1 MSTPAAEAAPPTE
14 VRQAPSVFA
23 GARLTL
29 IGCAV
34 LTAVCAVAGMA
45 PLIAVAEIARR
56 MLRGDSDVW
65 PIIIIALIALA
76 IRQLGIFGAGVL
88 THLADIEVSFRIRR
102 QLLGKLSRVPLSWF
116 TDRNSGIVKKTV
128 EDDVAA
134 LHQLIAHSIVEISA
148 AAVPPVI
155 AVGYLFFVDWRMAL
169 LALLPVVVGSAVYQ
183 WAMSDAGTKYPEYLR
198 RLEQLNGAA
207 VEFVNGIGVV
217 KTFGTH
223 GTTTLRF
230 REISRDFAHFFHNWV
245 KSTSVAGVIAEI
257 MVSPPSMLVV
267 VATGGGLLTLDGRLP
282 LPDFLAVLVFATV
295 VTGGVMVVMM
305 SANQLVTALSVA
317 RGIRELL
324 SAQELP
330 VPDDPITPDQDHD
343 GPVVRL
349 SGVRFV
355 YGETTALDGIDLELH
370 AGTVTA
376 LVGPSGS
383 GKSTLAKLLPRFDD
397 PVAGSVELYGVDIRQ
412 MAPTELYRHVA
423 FVFQDAT
430 LLRTSIRD
438 NIRLG
443 RPDADEDAVRDAARK
458 AQIADWIEEQPGG
471 YDAVVGAD
479 VLPSGGQQQRICIA
493 RAVLADR
500 AVLVLDEATAAADPE
515 NEARIQDALS
525 EVARDRTVL
534 VIAHR
539 LGTIQGADRIV
550 VLDGGRIAEQGTH
563 DELLGHDGL
572 YARLWEHDRRARE
585 GDTVQMGTDR

>member
-1 MSTPAAEAAPPTE
+1 MSAPTTEAAPSTE
-14 VRQAPSVFA
+14 VKRAPSVFT

-29 IGCAV
+29 TGCA
-34 LTAVCAVAGMA
+34 LLAAVCAIAGMA
-45 PLIAVAEIARR
+45 PLIAVVEIARR
-56 MLRGDSDVW
+56 MLRGDTDVW
-65 PIIIIALIALA
+65 PIIVVALIALA
-76 IRQLGIFGAGVL
+76 VRQLGIFGAGVL
-88 THLADIEVSFRIRR
+88 THLAEIEVSFGIRR

-134 LHQLIAHSIVEISA
+134 LHRLIAHSIVEITA
-148 AAVPPVI
+148 AAVPPVV

-169 LALLPVVVGSAVYQ
+169 LTLLPVVVGLAVYQ

-217 KTFGTH
+217 KSFGAP
-223 GTTTLRF
+223 GSTTLRF
-230 REISRDFAHFFHNWV
+230 RQISREFAHFFHEWA
-245 KSTSVAGVIAEI
+245 KSTGIAGAIAEI
-257 MVSPPSMLVV
+257 MVSPPSILVV

-295 VTGGVMVVMM
+295 VTAGIMVVLM
-305 SANQLVTALSVA
+305 SANQLAAALDVA
-317 RGIRELL
+317 RGIRDLL
-324 SAQELP
+324 SAPELP
-330 VPDDPITPDQDHD
+330 VPDDPITPDPNHD

-349 SGVRFV
+349 SGVRFG
-355 YGETTALDGIDLELH
+355 YGDTVALDGIDLELH

-376 LVGPSGS
+376 LVGPSGA
-383 GKSTLAKLLPRFDD
+383 GKSTLAKLLPRFAD
-397 PVAGSVELYGVDIRQ
+397 PVAGSVELYGVDIRR
-412 MAPTELYRHVA
+412 MAPAELYHHVA

-443 RPDADEDAVRDAARK
+443 RPDADDAAVRAAARK

-471 YDAVVGAD
+471 YDAVVGTD
-479 VLPSGGQQQRICIA
+479 VQPSGGQQQRICIA
-493 RAVLADR
+493 RAILADR
-500 AVLVLDEATAAADPE
+500 PVLVLDEATAAADPE

-539 LGTIQGADRIV
+539 LSTIRSADRIV
-550 VLDGGRIAEQGTH
+550 VLDGGRIVEQGTH
-563 DELLGHDGL
+563 DELLARDGL
-572 YARLWEHDRRARE
+572 YARLWEHDRRARAGE
-585 GDTVQMGTDR
+585 TVRRGTDR

>member
-1 MSTPAAEAAPPTE
+1 MSAPVTEAAAPTE
-14 VRQAPSVFA
+14 VRRTPSVFA

-34 LTAVCAVAGMA
+34 LTVVCAVAGMA
-45 PLIAVAEIARR
+45 PLIAVVEITRR
-56 MLRGDSDVW
+56 MLRGDNDVW
-65 PIIIIALIALA
+65 PIIIVALIALA

-88 THLADIEVSFRIRR
+88 THLADIEVSFGIRR

-116 TDRNSGIVKKTV
+116 TDRNSGVVKKTV

-134 LHQLIAHSIVEISA
+134 LHRLIAHSIVEITA
-148 AAVPPVI
+148 AAVPPVV
-155 AVGYLFFVDWRMAL
+155 AVGYLFSVDWRMAL
-169 LALLPVVVGSAVYQ
+169 LTLLPVVVGLAVYQ

-198 RLEQLNGAA
+198 WLEQLNGAA

-217 KTFGTH
+217 KTFGTP

-230 REISRDFAHFFHNWV
+230 REISRDFAQFFHDWV

-267 VATGGGLLTLDGRLP
+267 VAAGGGLLTLDGRLP
-282 LPDFLAVLVFATV
+282 LPDLIAVLVFATV
-295 VTGGVMVVMM
+295 VTAGVMIVMM
-305 SANQLVTALSVA
+305 SANQLVTALDVA
-317 RGIRELL
+317 RGIRGLL
-324 SAQELP
+324 SAPELT
-330 VPDDPITPDQDHD
+330 VPDDPIMPDPNHD

-349 SGVRFV
+349 DGVRFT
-355 YGETTALDGIDLELH
+355 YGDTTALDGIDLELH

-397 PVAGSVELYGVDIRQ
+397 PVAGSVELYGVDIRR
-412 MAPTELYRHVA
+412 MAPAQLYQHVA

-443 RPDADEDAVRDAARK
+443 RPDADDAAVREAARK
-458 AQIADWIEEQPGG
+458 ARIADWIEEQPGE
-471 YDAVVGAD
+471 YDAIVGAE
-479 VLPSGGQQQRICIA
+479 VQPSGGQQQRICIA
-493 RAVLADR
+493 RAILADR
-500 AVLVLDEATAAADPE
+500 PVLVLDEATAAADPE
-515 NEARIQDALS
+515 NEAWIQDALS

-539 LGTIQGADRIV
+539 LGTIRGADRIV
-550 VLDGGRIAEQGTH
+550 VLDGGRIADQGTH
-563 DELLGHDGL
+563 DELLARDGL
-572 YARLWEHDRRARE
+572 YARLWEYDRRARD
-585 GDTVQMGTDR
+585 GDTIQRGTD

>member
-1 MSTPAAEAAPPTE
+1 MSAPATEAAPPTE
-14 VRQAPSVFA
+14 VRRAPSVFA

-45 PLIAVAEIARR
+45 PLIAVVEITRR
-56 MLRGDSDVW
+56 MLRGDNDVW
-65 PIIIIALIALA
+65 PIIIVALIALA

-88 THLADIEVSFRIRR
+88 THLADIEVSFGIRR

-134 LHQLIAHSIVEISA
+134 LHRLIAHSIVEITA
-148 AAVPPVI
+148 ASVPPVV
-155 AVGYLFFVDWRMAL
+155 AVGYLFSVDWRMAL
-169 LALLPVVVGSAVYQ
+169 LTLLPVVVGLAVYQ
-183 WAMSDAGTKYPEYLR
+183 WAMSDASTKYPEYLR
-198 RLEQLNGAA
+198 WLEQLNGAA

-217 KTFGTH
+217 KTFGTP
-223 GTTTLRF
+223 GATTLRF
-230 REISRDFAHFFHNWV
+230 REISRDFAQFFHDWV

-282 LPDFLAVLVFATV
+282 LPDLIAVLVFATV
-295 VTGGVMVVMM
+295 VTAGVMIVMM
-305 SANQLVTALSVA
+305 SANQLVTALDVA
-317 RGIRELL
+317 HGIRGLL
-324 SAQELP
+324 SAPELT
-330 VPDDPITPDQDHD
+330 VPDEPITPDPNHA

-349 SGVRFV
+349 DGVRFT
-355 YGETTALDGIDLELH
+355 YGDTTALDGIDLELH

-397 PVAGSVELYGVDIRQ
+397 PVAGSVELYGVDIRR
-412 MAPTELYRHVA
+412 MAPAQLYRHVA

-443 RPDADEDAVRDAARK
+443 RPDADDAAVREAARK
-458 AQIADWIEEQPGG
+458 ARIADWIEEQPGG
-471 YDAVVGAD
+471 YDAIVGAQAQ
-479 VLPSGGQQQRICIA
+479 PSGGQQQRICIA
-493 RAVLADR
+493 RAILADR
-500 AVLVLDEATAAADPE
+500 PVLVLDEATAAADPE
-515 NEARIQDALS
+515 NEAWIQDALS

-550 VLDGGRIAEQGTH
+550 VLDGGRIADQGTH
-563 DELLGHDGL
+563 DELLARDGL
-572 YARLWEHDRRARE
+572 YARLWDYDRRARD
-585 GDTVQMGTDR
+585 GDTMQRGTD